1 MLRASIKRKE
11 TTAVK
16 LLEKRL
22 HKLKAKE
29 VLEMLARVLLVP
41 EV

>member
-11 TTAVK
+11 TTVVK

-29 VLEMLARVLLVP
+29 VLEMLARVQLVP